1 MTKELAKKQ
10 EGAAVSRAPKNITDV
25 VQLRVTDMMEQGEL
39 FMPAD
44 YSPENA
50 LKSAW
55 LKLQEVEDK
64 NHNRAL
70 DVCSK
75 ESVMNSLLDMVV
87 QGLTPAK
94 NQCYFVVYG
103 KQLTLMRSYMGTVA
117 VAKRFSDVADVV
129 ANCIFEGD
137 DFEFE
142 IDPMTGLHKITKHKT
157 SFDNID
163 ITKIKGAYAVVL
175 RKEGDPYVEIMT
187 MDQIKKAWGQGATKG
202 GSPAHKN
209 FTEEMAKKTVINRAC
224 KRFINT
230 SDDSPVL
237 VDSFN
242 RTTESEYQREDRTYY
257 DAEADVIVDVE
268 DKDLTSQAASAVF
281 GEPAEAPSGN
291 EMDAN
296 RLTEEEKAEI
306 EEMEAA
312 EAAREAGEMD
322 AVDQR

>member
-1 MTKELAKKQ
+1 
-10 EGAAVSRAPKNITDV
+10 
-25 VQLRVTDMMEQGEL
+25 
-39 FMPAD
+39 MPAN

-75 ESVMNSLLDMVV
+75 ESVCNSLLDMVV

-117 VAKRFSDVADVV
+117 VAKRFSDVKEVY

-137 DFEFE
+137 EFKYV
-142 IDPMTGLHKITKHKT
+142 IDPNTGLKKITIHEQD
-157 SFDNID
+157 FMNID
-163 ITKIKGAYAVVL
+163 INKIKGAYAVIL
-175 RKEGDPYVEIMT
+175 REGADPYVEIMT

-224 KRFINT
+224 KLFINT
-230 SDDSPVL
+230 SDDEPVL
-237 VDSFN
+237 VDAFN
-242 RTTESEYQREDRTYY
+242 RTTESEHQREDRTYY
-257 DAEADVIVDVE
+257 DADADVIVDVE
-268 DKDLTSQAASAVF
+268 DKDLTDQAASAIF
-281 GEPAEAPSGN
+281 GDPAPQQDAPAEPDPEEEN
-291 EMDAN
+291 M
-296 RLTEEEKAEI
+296 LTEEEKAEI
-306 EEMEAA
+306 AAMEAA
-312 EAAREAGEMD
+312 EAARQEAGETHGTD
-322 AVDQR
+322 